1 MRRFFAGL
9 TAFVLLLTALPHA
22 GAAASDGLFT
32 AVEIE
37 YIIDETGTAQVSM
50 DLELE
55 LYDDA
60 DALVLALPDGAEK
73 AEAKGWDD
81 KFTVRDGRNVLVL
94 TEKGGFEAD
103 DYDISVEF
111 TCTGMVKAAEDG
123 QVLTVPLLAGQDF
136 AIEALE
142 FAVELPESF
151 TSNPKFSAGYAGAV
165 IEDTLV
171 WYKDGADAVTGRIAE
186 PLMDHDT
193 LDMTLS
199 VPDGYFTVRI
209 VSGGAFQTVFAIIA
223 LLLAA
228 LAVVYWWLKLKN
240 RPLQVRARTLPP
252 DGVNPGDVPYLLG
265 RGEADFNMLVS
276 HWATLG
282 YLSFYINRGG
292 HVILRRRMAMGNE
305 RRAFERRLFELL
317 FGNEDYCDGA
327 SLRYKKVGEKAMEII
342 PAYWNKRLYEKKS
355 GSPLLA
361 EILCCLSCAVTTML
375 AMDKVAPEVLHGLF
389 LCVAFVAGFA
399 LCRFL
404 MGAFG
409 GWYLGNL
416 LRVATG
422 AAAAG
427 LLLILGS
434 LGDVF
439 LLMLPVTAA
448 AAFLGWQTVHGGL
461 RTPYGSEVIAQTM
474 GFRRFLHNASDR
486 HLTQTL
492 YRDPQYFYRILPYAQ
507 AMGQGRRLANLLSE
521 MELEPCQWY
530 ETADNAP
537 MTAGRFYDHYV
548 ETLAMLNVSIR
559 K

>member
-1 MRRFFAGL
+1 MRRFFAVL
-9 TAFVLLLTALPHA
+9 TACLLLLTAVPFA
-22 GAAASDGLFT
+22 GAAASDGVFT

-37 YIIDETGTAQVSM
+37 YTIDDTGTAQVSM
-50 DLELE
+50 ELELT

-60 DALVLALPDGAEK
+60 DEIVLALPDGAEK
-73 AEAKGWDD
+73 AEAAGYDD

-94 TEKGGFEAD
+94 TDKDGFDAD
-103 DYDISVEF
+103 EYNIDLEF
-111 TCTGMVKAAEDG
+111 TCRDMVTGSEDG
-123 QVLTVPLLAGQDF
+123 QILSVPLLSGQDF

-142 FAVELPESF
+142 FAVELPQAF
-151 TSNPKFSAGYAGAV
+151 TSTPKFSAGYAGAV

-171 WYKDGADAVTGRIAE
+171 WFKDGADALSGRIAE

-193 LDMTLS
+193 LDMTLTL
-199 VPDGYFTVRI
+199 PEDYFTVKI
-209 VSGGAFQTVFAIIA
+209 VSGGTFQTVFTIFS

-228 LAVVYWWLKLKN
+228 LAVLYWWLKLKN

-282 YLSFYINRGG
+282 YLSFYINRSG

-317 FGNEDYCDGA
+317 FGGEDYCDGA

-361 EILCCLSCAVTTML
+361 EILCCLSCAVATML
-375 AMDKVAPEVLHGLF
+375 ALDKVAPEVLHGLF

-399 LCRFL
+399 LCRFV

-416 LRVATG
+416 LRVAAG

-427 LLLILGS
+427 LLLILGG
-434 LGDVF
+434 LGDVL
-439 LLMLPVTAA
+439 LLMLPVTAV

-537 MTAGRFYDHYV
+537 MTAGRFYDHYA